1 MDLKSLD
8 LYHDFSLSFTPLL
21 ILKVFVINNEL
32 MFRFIHFDDVFYN
45 ISFEKNE
52 VKSSCFM
59 KILNNLKVLDINDN
73 EINIINKDTD
83 IMLINFWATWCS
95 PCTKEMPSLN
105 ELQSKFD
112 TKNLKIVTVAT
123 GRNNPNKIL
132 AFFKKYNLSNLEN
145 YRDPKGKLA
154 LELGVIGLP
163 FSVIISKE
171 KRNIGQLIGPI
182 DWSKKEVEDLF
193 IELIEKES

>member
-1 MDLKSLD
+1 
-8 LYHDFSLSFTPLL
+8 
-21 ILKVFVINNEL
+21 
-32 MFRFIHFDDVFYN
+32 MFFAN
-45 ISFEKNE
+45 ISFAEKNE
-52 VKSSCFM
+52 VDKFLFHENSQQL
-59 KILNNLKVLDINDN
+59 KNLNVLDINDN
-73 EINIINKDTD
+73 EKNIINKDTD

-112 TKNLKIVTVAT
+112 TKNLKIITVAT

-154 LELGVIGLP
+154 LKLGVIGLP

>member
-1 MDLKSLD
+1 MT
-8 LYHDFSLSFTPLL
+8 FFA
-21 ILKVFVINNEL
+21 
-32 MFRFIHFDDVFYN
+32 N
-45 ISFEKNE
+45 ISFAEKNE
-52 VKSSCFM
+52 VDKFLFHENSQQL
-59 KILNNLKVLDINDN
+59 KNLNVLDINDN
-73 EINIINKDTD
+73 EIDIINKDTD

-171 KRNIGQLIGPI
+171 KRNI
-182 DWSKKEVEDLF
+182 S
-193 IELIEKES
+193 

>member
-1 MDLKSLD
+1 MT
-8 LYHDFSLSFTPLL
+8 FFA
-21 ILKVFVINNEL
+21 
-32 MFRFIHFDDVFYN
+32 N
-45 ISFEKNE
+45 ISFAEKNE
-52 VKSSCFM
+52 VNKFLFHKNSQQL
-59 KILNNLKVLDINDN
+59 KNLNVLDINDN
-73 EINIINKDTD
+73 EINIINRDTD

-154 LELGVIGLP
+154 LELGVVGLP
-163 FSVIISKE
+163 FSLIISKE

-182 DWSKKEVEDLF
+182 DWSKKKKLR
-193 IELIEKES
+193 IYLLN

>member
-1 MDLKSLD
+1 MT
-8 LYHDFSLSFTPLL
+8 FFA
-21 ILKVFVINNEL
+21 
-32 MFRFIHFDDVFYN
+32 N
-45 ISFEKNE
+45 ISFAEKNE
-52 VKSSCFM
+52 VNKFLFHENSQQL
-59 KILNNLKVLDINDN
+59 KNLNVLDINDN

>member
-1 MDLKSLD
+1 MRIGCFVF
-8 LYHDFSLSFTPLL
+8 LYA
-21 ILKVFVINNEL
+21 L
-32 MFRFIHFDDVFYN
+32 MAFFAN
-45 ISFEKNE
+45 ISFAEKNE
-52 VKSSCFM
+52 VNKFLFHENSQQL
-59 KILNNLKVLDINDN
+59 KKLNVLDINDN

-193 IELIEKES
+193 IELVEKES

>member
-1 MDLKSLD
+1 MT
-8 LYHDFSLSFTPLL
+8 FFA
-21 ILKVFVINNEL
+21 
-32 MFRFIHFDDVFYN
+32 N
-45 ISFEKNE
+45 ISFAEKNE
-52 VKSSCFM
+52 VDKFLFHENSQ
-59 KILNNLKVLDINDN
+59 KLKNLNVLDINDN

-154 LELGVIGLP
+154 LELGVVGLP
-163 FSVIISKE
+163 FSLIISKE

>member
-1 MDLKSLD
+1 MT
-8 LYHDFSLSFTPLL
+8 FFANVSFA
-21 ILKVFVINNEL
+21 
-32 MFRFIHFDDVFYN
+32 
-45 ISFEKNE
+45 EKNE
-52 VKSSCFM
+52 VNKFLFHENSQQL
-59 KILNNLKVLDINDN
+59 KKLNVLDINDN

-95 PCTKEMPSLN
+95 PCKKEMPSLN

>member
-1 MDLKSLD
+1 MT
-8 LYHDFSLSFTPLL
+8 FFA
-21 ILKVFVINNEL
+21 
-32 MFRFIHFDDVFYN
+32 N
-45 ISFEKNE
+45 ISFAEKNE
-52 VKSSCFM
+52 VDKFLFHENSQQL
-59 KILNNLKVLDINDN
+59 KKLNVLDINDD

-112 TKNLKIVTVAT
+112 TKNLRIVTVAT

-154 LELGVIGLP
+154 LELGVVGLP
-163 FSVIISKE
+163 FSLIISKE

-182 DWSKKEVEDLF
+182 EWSKKKKLR
-193 IELIEKES
+193 IYL

>member
-1 MDLKSLD
+1 MT
-8 LYHDFSLSFTPLL
+8 FFA
-21 ILKVFVINNEL
+21 
-32 MFRFIHFDDVFYN
+32 N
-45 ISFEKNE
+45 ISFSEKNE
-52 VKSSCFM
+52 VNKFLFHKNSQQL
-59 KILNNLKVLDINDN
+59 KNLNVLDINDN

-112 TKNLKIVTVAT
+112 TKNLRIVTVAT
-123 GRNNPNKIL
+123 GRNNPKKIL

-182 DWSKKEVEDLF
+182 DWSKKR
-193 IELIEKES
+193 S

>member
-1 MDLKSLD
+1 MRIGCFVF
-8 LYHDFSLSFTPLL
+8 LYALTTFFA
-21 ILKVFVINNEL
+21 
-32 MFRFIHFDDVFYN
+32 N
-45 ISFEKNE
+45 ISFAEKNE
-52 VKSSCFM
+52 VDKFLFHENSQQL
-59 KILNNLKVLDINDN
+59 KNLNVLDINDD
-73 EINIINKDTD
+73 EINILNKDTD

-105 ELQSKFD
+105 ELQSKFN
-112 TKNLKIVTVAT
+112 TKNLKIITVAT

>member
-1 MDLKSLD
+1 MRIGCFVF
-8 LYHDFSLSFTPLL
+8 LYA
-21 ILKVFVINNEL
+21 L
-32 MFRFIHFDDVFYN
+32 MTFFAN
-45 ISFEKNE
+45 ISFAEKNE
-52 VKSSCFM
+52 VNKFFFHENSQQL
-59 KILNNLKVLDINDN
+59 KNLNVLDINDN
-73 EINIINKDTD
+73 EIDILNKNTD
-83 IMLINFWATWCS
+83 ILLINFWATWCS

>member
-1 MDLKSLD
+1 MRIGCFVF
-8 LYHDFSLSFTPLL
+8 LYA
-21 ILKVFVINNEL
+21 L
-32 MFRFIHFDDVFYN
+32 MMFFAN
-45 ISFEKNE
+45 ISFAEKNE
-52 VKSSCFM
+52 VKKFLFHENSQQL
-59 KILNNLKVLDINDN
+59 KKLNVLDINDN

-154 LELGVIGLP
+154 LEMGVIGLP